1 MKLNPLTIQ
10 DPLSDKQIIINIQV
24 NAAGNK
30 SRDQRPV
37 LVTAG
42 ISGKAPIMLSGR
54 YGQLN
59 QLIEQA
65 WQEFSQ
71 NQSEPIDTKVSCGTT
86 IAQVS
91 VKPAKK
97 PTKPNKESI
106 LSLF

>member
-1 MKLNPLTIQ
+1 MQLSPLAVSDPLT
-10 DPLSDKQIIINIQV
+10 DKTVIINIQV
-24 NAAGNK
+24 NADNSKPRG
-30 SRDQRPV
+30 QRPV

-42 ISGKAPIMLSGR
+42 ISGKAPIMLSGN

-65 WQEFSQ
+65 WKEFGKTEKPGGINDQTS
-71 NQSEPIDTKVSCGTT
+71 TT

-91 VKPAKK
+91 VKQNQK
-97 PTKPNKESI
+97 KPNKESI